1 MFMKNTKEK
10 KGTKRLTKHRKN
22 FALNHLH
29 LDQLPSQT
37 SSETRP
43 SNQKLSKKNGKA
55 KKPKKPTKKEKSDQ
69 KASWTKC

>member
-22 FALNHLH
+22 FAINHPH

-37 SSETRP
+37 SLETRP
-43 SNQKLSKKNGKA
+43 SNQKL
-55 KKPKKPTKKEKSDQ
+55 
-69 KASWTKC
+69 

>member
-22 FALNHLH
+22 YAINHPH

-37 SSETRP
+37 SLETRP
-43 SNQKLSKKNGKA
+43 SNQKLLKKWKSKKA
-55 KKPKKPTKKEKSDQ
+55 
-69 KASWTKC
+69 